1 MTGAAAI
8 TLLVGALL
16 LVSWRWRPQQA
27 PEPGVRALLIGYAVL
42 GAWTL
47 WFAWYA
53 APGAEPATLVLWKP
67 TVLCWM
73 LAIIL
78 IVAPL
83 RGGGYPVKAIFG
95 TFFAL
100 SSRVWRRMNQAA
112 AAICLVMGTANLLVA
127 FNLSEGD
134 WDGFKYSCRVLLMFL
149 ILLRLNFVWLDLIS
163 RVIVALYRRA
173 KSLFS

>member
-1 MTGAAAI
+1 MIAGAI
-8 TLLVGALL
+8 TLLVGVLL
-16 LVSWRWRPQQA
+16 LISWLWRPQQP
-27 PEPGVRALLIGYAVL
+27 PERGVRALLIGYAVL
-42 GAWTL
+42 GTWAL
-47 WFAWYA
+47 CFGWYA
-53 APGAEPATLVLWKP
+53 PPGQEPAAFVFWKP

-73 LAIIL
+73 LGIVL

-83 RGGGYPVKAIFG
+83 RGAGYPVKAIFG

-100 SSRVWRRMNQAA
+100 SNRVWHRMNQAA
-112 AAICLVMGTANLLVA
+112 AALFVVMGAANLLVA
-127 FNLSEGD
+127 LNLSEGN

-163 RVIVALYRRA
+163 RVVVALYRRA

>member
-1 MTGAAAI
+1 MTAAAAI

-16 LVSWRWRPQQA
+16 LASWLWRPQRPPQ
-27 PEPGVRALLIGYAVL
+27 PGVLALLIGYALL

-53 APGAEPATLVLWKP
+53 APGEEPATFVFWKP

-100 SSRVWRRMNQAA
+100 SSRVWRRMNQAVA
-112 AAICLVMGTANLLVA
+112 ATCVLFGAVNLLVA
-127 FNLSEGD
+127 FNLSEGN

-163 RVIVALYRRA
+163 RIVVALYRRA
-173 KSLFS
+173 KTLFS

>member
-1 MTGAAAI
+1 MIQAAGI
-8 TLLVGALL
+8 TLLAGALL
-16 LVSWRWRPQQA
+16 LVSWLWRPQQP
-27 PEPGVRALLIGYAVL
+27 PERGVRALLIGYAAL

-53 APGAEPATLVLWKP
+53 APGDEPAAFVFWKP

-73 LAIIL
+73 LASVL
-78 IVAPL
+78 IAAPL
-83 RGGGYPVKAIFG
+83 LHGGYPVKAIFG

-100 SSRVWRRMNQAA
+100 STKVWRRMNQAA
-112 AAICLVMGTANLLVA
+112 AAICVVFGAVNLLVA
-127 FNLSEGD
+127 FNLSEGN

-163 RVIVALYRRA
+163 RVVVALYRRA